1 MILMHLIYLDK
12 FSLLMNNNKLHIC
25 KMAEMAIIKFLP
37 EFMFYQ
43 IYFFSLM
50 MNLYDYFNLI
60 IFMKL
65 NY

>member
-1 MILMHLIYLDK
+1 MIPMHLIYLDK
-12 FSLLMNNNKLHIC
+12 FSLLMNHNKLHIC
-25 KMAEMAIIKFLP
+25 KMAIIKFLP
-37 EFMFYQ
+37 EFMFYH

-60 IFMKL
+60 IFMEL

>member
-1 MILMHLIYLDK
+1 MHLKYLDK

-43 IYFFSLM
+43 IYF
-50 MNLYDYFNLI
+50 N
-60 IFMKL
+60 
-65 NY
+65 